1 MKRQD
6 TSSYKIKKEESFA
19 WSKFEIKHDHVVTKP
34 RAQYRAAINNP
45 KAWARYTPFYTETKG
60 DVGPPLGDTGS
71 SLGVSYMGAPKTDS
85 FHVKL
90 FNAKASTTSTTKN
103 DWSAR
108 RFDFSIGKLLRLDMR
123 LTDGDGDP
131 RNLIFCAFRKTLA
144 AVQQGKLATEVADL
158 CLTKI
163 TQIRGFGF
171 AKYLLIKAE
180 NPNCKCTIT
189 EAILVR
195 LCAAHDRM
203 WSLRTDTVECLRVQ
217 LFIDCMLDLSYYI
230 QTKDRYVDDILSG
243 SPVFLFYPHG
253 QRFVHGGELPSMIS
267 SLMLASLWHE
277 IRPTSKDL
285 ISLIIHIFDCKAA
298 HHRCQNRNMVK
309 ILYDDTDP
317 ERSDSKKADGD
328 PRLMG
333 LLKDVIF
340 VSMMGNY
347 PHCNYRPGFKIRM
360 DIRQSCLRFFKPPSL
375 QTETL
380 RTNWQWG
387 IWWFQEN
394 RFLLRACI
402 KEYHLYT
409 ILHQPAARS
418 VLMASHNHA
427 DHEKFVFHS
436 MDVARNMLESEGP
449 DVFAAGSETRLS
461 NLMEKIERE
470 HEHAH
475 KSALKF
481 LTKLRKGSF
490 VSVVRKKIKTWVEG
504 KDGVRTTTL
513 AMLACV
519 DRHLGYGPS
528 PPPTTNPEELVS
540 GDVINLLV
548 SHNLAK
554 PIFGYLGSDPAPPP
568 PPPEEIVSVDVISLL
583 ASHKPKPADLSSAV
597 GLLRRSLLK
606 MLAKAHPEIREN
618 PRVQAERR
626 EIMQEI
632 LANTKGINA
641 VTWVRPGKLTAV
653 EQHTMSTETGGGM
666 GADGFLLFRFL
677 AVGVYRNQA
686 HMKWPIQNPKDEA
699 AFVDLLSKV
708 AVRASKN
715 RRHWF
720 EMDWLILLGVSPEG
734 LDHFRKLYSCYE
746 TQDIPDN
753 RISNEF
759 PIMFKRNMRDLALIF
774 VFLDKIMSIRR
785 TEVRNLD
792 SRVAA
797 NQIEAARF
805 RYKIPSWCLTP
816 DDITTKRY
824 CGGCGA
830 WADVIVTPD
839 SKASSVYATGLRA
852 ATFDAISG
860 ELRCKKGMTAGC
872 RKPLIEIDLKGKAI
886 LISAVKRPPKWYT
899 LCATCASLTVLITE
913 RTDYRGPNCGMHP
926 VITPPAPITTT
937 ALAASSRLPPPYLRE
952 LMRARNNCGLKE
964 KCLEQEEFL
973 CAHCGLKGLN
983 VNMHRVPVLDD
994 RDAEAKIYPRV
1005 EMMLC
1010 RQDFNLI
1017 KRTLGW
1023 VPRRGA
1029 AATKNTN
1036 RVAWPN
1042 RSYILY
1048 SQILAL
1054 VKSISQRRLLRY
1066 ASSGMRGVRSIPEH
1080 RYPDKT

>member
-1 MKRQD
+1 MKQEPGL
-6 TSSYKIKKEESFA
+6 KQ
-19 WSKFEIKHDHVVTKP
+19 
-34 RAQYRAAINNP
+34 RAQYRAAINHP
-45 KAWARYTPFYTETKG
+45 KAWARYTPFYTETRG

-85 FHVKL
+85 FHIKL
-90 FNAKASTTSTTKN
+90 FYANAETTTTPDN

-108 RFDFSIGKLLRLDMR
+108 RFDFSIGKLLRLDMG
-123 LTDGDGDP
+123 LKPEDEP
-131 RNLIFCAFRKTLA
+131 SLIFCAFRKTLA
-144 AVQQGKLATEVADL
+144 AVQQGKLVRLVKEL
-158 CLTKI
+158 CLTR
-163 TQIRGFGF
+163 TTEVRGFGF
-171 AKYLLIKAE
+171 AKYLQIKTE
-180 NPNCKCTIT
+180 DPSCPCSIT
-189 EAILVR
+189 ETILVR

-203 WSLRTDTVECLRVQ
+203 WILATDTVECLRVQ

-230 QTKDRYVDDILSG
+230 QTKDHYTDSALNEFGSSG
-243 SPVFLFYPHG
+243 STSRIPSPVYLFYPHG
-253 QRFVHGGELPSMIS
+253 QRFVHGGELPSMVS

-347 PHCNYRPGFKIRM
+347 PHCKYRPPLTIRM
-360 DIRQSCLRFFKPPSL
+360 HIRQSCLRFFRPPA
-375 QTETL
+375 QKTETL

-427 DHEKFVFHS
+427 DHENFVFHS
-436 MDVARNMLESEGP
+436 MDVARSMLGSEGP
-449 DVFAAGSETRLS
+449 EVFTHGNETRLS
-461 NLMEKIERE
+461 DLMMKIEKE

-490 VSVVRKKIKTWVEG
+490 VSVVLKKIKTWLEG
-504 KDGVRTTTL
+504 KDGVRTTIL
-513 AMLACV
+513 AMLVCV
-519 DRHLGYGPS
+519 DLYLGYEAAAP
-528 PPPTTNPEELVS
+528 
-540 GDVINLLV
+540 ILL
-548 SHNLAK
+548 
-554 PIFGYLGSDPAPPP
+554 PPP
-568 PPPEEIVSVDVISLL
+568 PPPTSGEEKEPVDVLL
-583 ASHKPKPADLSSAV
+583 LYKPKPEDLSSPV
-597 GLLRRSLLK
+597 GRLRRSLIK
-606 MLAKAHPEIREN
+606 MLEKAHYEIREN

-632 LANTKGINA
+632 LANVQAINA
-641 VTWVRPGKLTAV
+641 VHWMSPDKVV
-653 EQHTMSTETGGGM
+653 EASSSSSQNQENGL
-666 GADGFLLFRFL
+666 GADGALLFRYL
-677 AVGVYRNQA
+677 AVGVYRNQD
-686 HMKWPIQNPKDEA
+686 HMKWPIRNPKDA
-699 AFVDLLSKV
+699 AVFMDLLSQV
-708 AVRASKN
+708 ARRASKN

-720 EMDWLILLGVSPEG
+720 EMDWLMLLGVSPEG

-774 VFLDKIMSIRR
+774 VFLDKIMSIHR
-785 TEVRNLD
+785 TETRNLG
-792 SRVAA
+792 SRVMT
-797 NQIEAARF
+797 NQVEAARF
-805 RYKIPSWCLTP
+805 RYKIPSWCPTP

-839 SKASSVYATGLRA
+839 SKPSSVYATGLRA
-852 ATFDAISG
+852 ASFDAISG
-860 ELRCKKGMTAGC
+860 VLRCKKGMTPGC

-899 LCATCASLTVLITE
+899 LCGTCAALTVLVTE

-926 VITPPAPITTT
+926 VTTPPNLSTLSSDSFLSGSAQAPPTH
-937 ALAASSRLPPPYLRE
+937 LRK
-952 LMRARNNCGLKE
+952 LMRARNESGLKE
-964 KCLEQEEFL
+964 KWIEQEEFL
-973 CAHCGLKGLN
+973 CAHCHIKGLY

-994 RDAEAKIYPRV
+994 RGGLKVKRYPRV

-1023 VPRRGA
+1023 VPRQ
-1029 AATKNTN
+1029 TSSSSKKNTTTTQ
-1036 RVAWPN
+1036 RVVWPRN
-1042 RSYILY
+1042 SYILY
-1048 SQILAL
+1048 SQILVL
-1054 VKSISQRRLLRY
+1054 IRKISQRRLLRY
-1066 ASSGMRGVRSIPEH
+1066 ASSSGVRGMREIPVH

>member
-1 MKRQD
+1 MKRRD
-6 TSSYKIKKEESFA
+6 NSAAAAFKVKKEFSDA
-19 WSKFEIKHDHVVTKP
+19 PVIKL
-34 RAQYRAAINNP
+34 RAQYRAAINHP
-45 KAWARYTPFYTETKG
+45 KAWARYTPFYTETEG

-85 FHVKL
+85 FHIKL
-90 FNAKASTTSTTKN
+90 FYAKASTTNTISN

-108 RFDFSIGKLLRLDMR
+108 RFDFSIGKLLRLDMGLR
-123 LTDGDGDP
+123 PEDP
-131 RNLIFCAFRKTLA
+131 QSLIFCAFKKTLA
-144 AVQQGKLATEVADL
+144 AVRQGKLTSMIENL
-158 CLTKI
+158 RLTK
-163 TQIRGFGF
+163 TTEIRGFGF
-171 AKYLLIKAE
+171 AKYLQIKTE
-180 NPNCKCTIT
+180 TPNCNCSIT

-195 LCAAHDRM
+195 LYAAHDRM
-203 WSLRTDTVECLRVQ
+203 WSLATDTVECLRVQ

-230 QTKDRYVDDILSG
+230 QTKDCYSDESLSSSTTSSSS
-243 SPVFLFYPHG
+243 SPVLLPSPVYLFYPHG

-333 LLKDVIF
+333 LLKDVIQ
-340 VSMMGNY
+340 VSMLGNY
-347 PHCNYRPGFKIRM
+347 PHCNYRPGFAIRM
-360 DIRQSCLRFFKPPSL
+360 HIRQSCLRFFRPPSPK
-375 QTETL
+375 TETL

-427 DHEKFVFHS
+427 DHEQFVFHS
-436 MDVARNMLESEGP
+436 MDVARSMLESEGP
-449 DVFAAGSETRLS
+449 AVFNHGNETQLSE
-461 NLMEKIERE
+461 LMLKIERE

-490 VSVVRKKIKTWVEG
+490 VAVVRKKIKTWLEG

-519 DRHLGYGPS
+519 DFHLGY
-528 PPPTTNPEELVS
+528 E
-540 GDVINLLV
+540 
-548 SHNLAK
+548 
-554 PIFGYLGSDPAPPP
+554 PPP
-568 PPPEEIVSVDVISLL
+568 PALPATFPENVFLL
-583 ASHKPKPADLSSAV
+583 YKPKPTDLFSAA
-597 GLLRRSLLK
+597 GRLRRGLLK
-606 MLAKAHPEIREN
+606 MLKKANPEIREN

-632 LANTKGINA
+632 LGNIIGINE
-641 VTWVRPGKLTAV
+641 VTWMSPSKLIEIKSTGKSPPIAEKGL
-653 EQHTMSTETGGGM
+653 GG
-666 GADGFLLFRFL
+666 DGLLLFRYL

-686 HMKWPIQNPKDEA
+686 HMRWPIRNLEDETS
-699 AFVDLLSKV
+699 FMDLLNKV
-708 AVRASKN
+708 AERANKN

-720 EMDWLILLGVSPEG
+720 EMDWLMLLGVSTSG
-734 LDHFRKLYSCYE
+734 LDHFRKLYGCYE

-759 PIMFKRNMRDLALIF
+759 PIMFQRNMRDLALIF

-785 TEVRNLD
+785 TETRDLEP
-792 SRVAA
+792 RVMA

-805 RYKIPSWCLTP
+805 RYKIPSWCATP

-839 SKASSVYATGLRA
+839 SKRSSVYATGLRA
-852 ATFDAISG
+852 ASFDAISG

-899 LCATCASLTVLITE
+899 LCATCGSLTVLITE
-913 RTDYRGPNCGMHP
+913 AMDYRGPNCGMHP
-926 VITPPAPITTT
+926 VITPPNLETLSSKSF
-937 ALAASSRLPPPYLRE
+937 LARSSIPPSIHHRK

-964 KCLEQEEFL
+964 KSLKQEEFL
-973 CAHCGLKGLN
+973 CAHCSVKGLS
-983 VNMHRVPVLDD
+983 VNMHRIPVLDD
-994 RDAEAKIYPRV
+994 RGEAPQKYPRV

-1010 RQDFNLI
+1010 RQDYNLI

-1023 VPRRGA
+1023 VPRRITTGKGSK
-1029 AATKNTN
+1029 KNTSQFN
-1036 RVAWPN
+1036 WPRRN
-1042 RSYILY
+1042 YILY
-1048 SQILAL
+1048 SQILKL
-1054 VKSISQRRLLRY
+1054 IRTISQKRLLRY
-1066 ASSGMRGVRSIPEH
+1066 ASSAGLKGVRSIPEH